1 MASDKHPNSNVADF
15 RGDKVIGE
23 WLREKRED
31 SGLSQL
37 ALGKLLGLRDGN
49 YISMIERGYRA
60 VPQTVAL
67 IKLAI
72 FLRLDL
78 TELLLK
84 MKLIDTCG
92 NRQQL
97 NRAVRF
103 IEIWEHSLNL
113 KEATRLASIHLE
125 IAIKNSDTPLHV
137 KKIMRES
144 KRHMDVLFNFC
155 FDARREKLTNIEKIE

>member
-31 SGLSQL
+31 AGLSQHS
-37 ALGKLLGLRDGN
+37 LGKLLGLKNGT
-49 YISMIERGYRA
+49 YISMIERGYSP
-60 VPQTVAL
+60 VPTTITL

-84 MKLIDTCG
+84 MRLIDTCG

-113 KEATRLASIHLE
+113 KEATRLTNVYLD

-137 KKIMRES
+137 KKIMREA
-144 KRHMDVLFNFC
+144 KRHLDVIFNFC